1 MKTLHSQESAVIVYG
16 FMRQDSL
23 NHACSQVSD
32 STHLHKFIQSTNM
45 SVSNNCLRIV
55 TYAKLD
61 HWLSGGSH
69 YIH

>member
-1 MKTLHSQESAVIVYG
+1 MKTLHSQEFAVVYG

-23 NHACSQVSD
+23 NHACSQFSG
-32 STHLHKFIQSTNM
+32 STHLHKFIQATKM

-61 HWLSGGSH
+61 RWLANSSH
-69 YIH
+69 CVH